1 MAIYQAT
8 ADDRNALTLI
18 FFIQKNYWKLIAQ
31 EILTKA
37 PTYGK
42 YFLTDHA
49 KNNTPQQTLEK
60 PYLKTQAFIFSRQIV
75 LLTVKQAGLLCGLV
89 LNQTP
94 AQLADYFSCSKRSV
108 EEVMARIRVK
118 LKAANTQKLLSL
130 AISNRFLK
138 QANRHQELQDFI
150 HEIRSKKR
158 E

>member
-1 MAIYQAT
+1 MRQGISSFWNKEDIMAIYQAT

-60 PYLKTQAFIFSRQIV
+60 PYLKTQAFIFSRPIFFFAR
-75 LLTVKQAGLLCGLV
+75 LT
-89 LNQTP
+89 
-94 AQLADYFSCSKRSV
+94 KRR
-108 EEVMARIRVK
+108 AK
-118 LKAANTQKLLSL
+118 
-130 AISNRFLK
+130 
-138 QANRHQELQDFI
+138 
-150 HEIRSKKR
+150 
-158 E
+158 